1 MNLLASARFHT
12 TVAQLR
18 QLPRDGVP
26 EVAFVGRS
34 NAGKSSAINALCQR
48 RRLAFAS
55 RTPGR
60 TQALNYFA
68 VGPVD
73 RDVGYL
79 VDTPGYGYA
88 SAPQEVKKTWDQLGG
103 RYLQTC
109 KSLHGV
115 VLIDDIR
122 REITDRDRAL
132 IGWIAPHVPLLAV
145 ASKCDKLNRAERVR
159 ACRAIA
165 AQIGESREAGSF
177 AVIGFSST
185 DLIGVDAVREHIQR
199 WLTIEPATDEPAAD
213 APAPAPTEGVSGAA
227 ASLPAGTPDATVTSP
242 SPSSI
247 GVRPSS
253 STADRD
259 ITGQEPS

>member
-1 MNLLASARFHT
+1 MMNLLASARFHT

-73 RDVGYL
+73 REVGYL

-88 SAPQEVKKTWDQLGG
+88 SAPQDVKKTWDQLGG
-103 RYLQTC
+103 RYLQSC
-109 KSLHGV
+109 KALRGV
-115 VLIDDIR
+115 VLIVDIR

-132 IGWIAPHVPLLAV
+132 IDWIAPQVPLLAV

-165 AQIGESREAGSF
+165 AQIGQSRDAGGF
-177 AVIGFSST
+177 TVIGFSAT
-185 DLIGVDAVREHIQR
+185 DQIGVDAVREHIQQ
-199 WLTIEPATDEPAAD
+199 WLATGPQAAAGPAD
-213 APAPAPTEGVSGAA
+213 APAATAAPAPTPLTVDELAPPRRADGA
-227 ASLPAGTPDATVTSP
+227 P
-242 SPSSI
+242 
-247 GVRPSS
+247 
-253 STADRD
+253 
-259 ITGQEPS
+259 TGQEPR